1 MAPIIGISAG
11 TVRNPF
17 DGTPFTALRP
27 TYTHA
32 VDLAGG
38 VPLII
43 PHNVDATSLRR
54 IYDQLDAV
62 IVSGGGDLE
71 PARYEAATSIY
82 TAGIDESRD
91 AAELE
96 LIRWAV
102 DEQKPLLCICR
113 GIQAMNVALGGT
125 LIQDIRDEVPGALRH
140 EHPGGRW
147 FTHFAHDITV
157 ASDSKLYTAMGL
169 ETDTVAVN
177 SLHHQALGRVADG
190 LIITACAPDDIIEG
204 VELPDHPFALGV
216 QWHPEALVDDSPPMR
231 HLFEALV
238 QAAE

>member
-17 DGTPFTALRP
+17 DRTPFMALRP

-32 VDLAGG
+32 VDVAGG

-43 PHNVDATSLRR
+43 PHNVETDSLRR
-54 IYDQLDAV
+54 IYDRLDAV
-62 IVSGGGDLE
+62 IVSGGGDLD
-71 PARYEAATSIY
+71 PACYGAERSIFTS
-82 TAGIDESRD
+82 GIDDARD
-91 AAELE
+91 AAELQ
-96 LIRWAV
+96 LVRWAV
-102 DEQKPLLCICR
+102 DEEKSLFCICR
-113 GIQAMNVALGGT
+113 GVQVMNVVLGGT
-125 LIQDIRDEVPGALRH
+125 LIQDIRAEIPDTLRH
-140 EHPGGRW
+140 DHPGGRW
-147 FTHFAHDITV
+147 FTHIAHDITV
-157 ASDSKLYTAMGL
+157 TPGSKLHAALKL

-177 SLHHQALGRVADG
+177 SLHHQALGRVGEG
-190 LIITACAPDDIIEG
+190 LTITACAPDDIIEA

-231 HLFEALV
+231 RLFEALV